1 MRLIGGLLAVTAFFL
16 YGTSRASAMGE
27 ELDTLEGMLSL
38 LRELSLRLL
47 HRREKLGDVFATCRD
62 PFPSYPFL
70 SLLREHSGE
79 NYPLVWKSGVQ
90 ALPLPKEA
98 VPPVNEL
105 GDSLGQLLLTPQA
118 QQLELCIARL
128 EELQKRLQTNASQK
142 QKSTVALWTLGGL
155 LTALLL
161 I

>member
-16 YGTSRASAMGE
+16 YGVSRASAMKE

-38 LRELSLRLL
+38 LRELSLHLL
-47 HRREKLGDVFATCRD
+47 HRREKLGDIFAACKD

-70 SLLREHSGE
+70 TRLREHGGE
-79 NYPLVWKSGVQ
+79 SYPPIWKSGVQ
-90 ALPLPKEA
+90 DLPLPKEA
-98 VPPVNEL
+98 VPPLNDL
-105 GDSLGQLLLTPQA
+105 GDSLGQLFLKPQA

-128 EELQKRLQTNASQK
+128 EELQRSLRENAAQK